1 MKTICGLP
9 ARLFAYIVLT
19 TAVAAPAV
27 VLSLASIAIHPPSW
41 RVALPVFLFGA
52 GSVLADLRPVPMDES
67 GKDQVSI
74 AGVFIVTTAVLF
86 GVRYA
91 IPVAA
96 LSITF
101 PAILTRQTWE
111 RFSFNVS
118 MYVLA
123 AGAAGLPVAIFGA
136 IHSSGFELTG
146 YVLLAGG
153 AHLLTNV
160 AVLAGVISLSQRVSY
175 FRAVLPGLRHG
186 GAAFAIMTFLA
197 ALAANLWVLD
207 PFLLILLAGPLFTV
221 TLYQRTALN
230 QRIATSEAQTD
241 HLTGLG
247 NHRAYQAAMQEAVSG
262 VERSGEAFAL
272 CLVDVDN
279 FKAVN
284 DTYGHP
290 AGDEVLVRL
299 AELLR
304 EPKEAQ
310 AFRFGGDEFAVLIRT
325 DDLGA
330 FRALESI
337 QQRFAALELCP
348 GTDVTISV
356 GIASYPGH
364 ASSAEELQRVADASL
379 YWSKEHGKNR
389 SCLYSPSVVQVLSR
403 KELHRETERT
413 ALLQGAK
420 NLVRFVDAKD
430 ASTANHSQIVSTLA
444 ENIGVA
450 LGLDAKT
457 VEQLRLGGLLHDLGK
472 VGIPDRILH
481 APRALTD
488 AEFEIVKEHPSI
500 GFTLLEGLELAPVD
514 NWVLHHHE
522 HWDGSGYP
530 SGLAGEDIPLG
541 SRIILVADAFEA
553 ITANRPYR
561 RAQSQEA
568 ALAELRRNAG
578 TQFDP
583 DVVVALESVLA
594 HEHEAVA

>member
-1 MKTICGLP
+1 MKTICRLP
-9 ARLFAYIVLT
+9 AKLFVYIVGT
-19 TAVAAPAV
+19 TALAAPAV
-27 VLSLASIAIHPPSW
+27 AVSLASIGLHVPHW
-41 RVALPVFLFGA
+41 RVALPVVLFGA
-52 GSVLADLRPVPMDES
+52 LSLLADLRPVPMDES

-91 IPVAA
+91 IPIAA
-96 LSITF
+96 ISIAV

-111 RFSFNVS
+111 RFAFNVS

-123 AGAAGLPVAIFGA
+123 AGAAGLPVAIFGP
-136 IHSSGFELTG
+136 IHSSGVELTG

-153 AHLLTNV
+153 AHLITNV
-160 AVLAGVISLSQRVSY
+160 AVLAGVIALSQGVSF

-207 PFLLILLAGPLFTV
+207 PLLLILLAGPLFTV

-247 NHRAYQAAMQEAVSG
+247 NHRAYQAAMQEHVTD
-262 VERSGEAFAL
+262 VERSGASFAL

-290 AGDEVLVRL
+290 AGDEVLIRL

-304 EPKEAQ
+304 EPKGAQ
-310 AFRFGGDEFAVLIRT
+310 AFRFGGDEFAVLISV

-330 FRALESI
+330 FRALENV

-348 GTDVTISV
+348 GADVTISV
-356 GIASYPGH
+356 GIASYPAH

-389 SCLYSPSVVQVLSR
+389 ACLYSPSVVQVLTR
-403 KELHRETERT
+403 EELHKETERS

-430 ASTANHSQIVSTLA
+430 PSTANHSEIVSGLA
-444 ENIGVA
+444 ENIGLA
-450 LGLDAKT
+450 LGLDPKT

-481 APRALTD
+481 APRGLTQ
-488 AEFEIVKEHPSI
+488 AEYEIVKEHPTI
-500 GFTLLEGLELAPVD
+500 GYTLLEGLELTPID
-514 NWVLHHHE
+514 RWVLHHHE

-530 SGLAGEDIPLG
+530 DGLAGEDIPLG

-553 ITANRPYR
+553 ITADRPYR
-561 RAQSQEA
+561 RAQSQDA

-578 TQFDP
+578 QQFDP
-583 DVVVALESVLA
+583 DVVAALESVLA
-594 HEHEAVA
+594 EHHEAVA